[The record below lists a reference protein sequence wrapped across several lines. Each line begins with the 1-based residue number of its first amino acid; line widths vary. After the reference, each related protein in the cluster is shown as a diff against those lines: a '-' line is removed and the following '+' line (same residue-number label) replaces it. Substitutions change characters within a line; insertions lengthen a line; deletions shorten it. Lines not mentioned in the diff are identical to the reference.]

1 MEKELNLLIKILP
14 KYLYEVFSSH
24 NNVDNLNEIVLDFGR
39 PPEARFTDGSE
50 IFYDHE
56 ISIEDL
62 EYVQKGLGK
71 FMPDNRSGIE
81 RTLHRIS

>member
-14 KYLYEVFSSH
+14 KYLYEILSNH
-24 NNVDNLNEIVLDFGR
+24 DNLDNLNEIVLDFGR

-50 IFYDHE
+50 IFHDHE

-62 EYVQKGLGK
+62 
-71 FMPDNRSGIE
+71 
-81 RTLHRIS
+81 

>member
-14 KYLYEVFSSH
+14 KYLYEILSNH
-24 NNVDNLNEIVLDFGR
+24 DNVDNLNEIVLDFGR

-50 IFYDHE
+50 IFDDYE

-62 EYVQKGLGK
+62 DYVQKGVGL
-71 FMPDNRSGIE
+71 SLI
-81 RTLHRIS
+81 HI